1 MLETVIPAWTAL
13 FRVRCYMCHVVSR
26 ARGAPGAGRGS
37 RQFEFHYRDN
47 VTYTLLC
54 LSRCSFILISRR
66 NTTWWG
72 GGRLAVLGAWRKTCI
87 PAHIRHR
94 VSHRVRGTLLPLSPS
109 EMSPSSAATSSC
121 EHALGGADE
130 LPAPPVRPSDI
141 AVAVSP
147 VSSAMHFRSLVNQ
160 KVHRGALQ
168 SLAAAALA
176 EDGNC

>member
-1 MLETVIPAWTAL
+1 MLETVIPAWTT
-13 FRVRCYMCHVVSR
+13 FRVRCYMSFRAHE
-26 ARGAPGAGRGS
+26 ARGGAGRGS

-66 NTTWWG
+66 NTSWWG
-72 GGRLAVLGAWRKTCI
+72 GGRLAVVLGAWRKTCI
-87 PAHIRHR
+87 PAHIR
-94 VSHRVRGTLLPLSPS
+94 HRVRGTLLPLSPS

-160 KVHRGALQ
+160 KVHQGALQ
-168 SLAAAALA
+168 PLAAAALA
-176 EDGNC
+176 EDGNG

>member
-1 MLETVIPAWTAL
+1 MLETVISAWTTFPCSMRYMS
-13 FRVRCYMCHVVSR
+13 FRAHE
-26 ARGAPGAGRGS
+26 ARLGLGRGS

-47 VTYTLLC
+47 VTFTLLC
-54 LSRCSFILISRR
+54 LSRCSSILISRR
-66 NTTWWG
+66 NTSWWG

-87 PAHIRHR
+87 PAHIR
-94 VSHRVRGTLLPLSPS
+94 HRVRGTLLPLSPS

-160 KVHRGALQ
+160 KVHQGALQ
-168 SLAAAALA
+168 PLAAAALA